1 MISNPF
7 TGQTLNALGTGT
19 QRLITGFKGVNKYL
33 EENTPK
39 DYGHGEGWNL
49 HKVRKMT
56 AKKIKSEK
64 KRLGTKSTARKYAK
78 GLTEPWTRKE

>member
-19 QRLITGFKGVNKYL
+19 KRLITGFRGVNEYL
-33 EENTPK
+33 AKNTPK
-39 DYGHGEGWNL
+39 DYGHGAGWNL
-49 HKVRKMT
+49 KTTRKMMS
-56 AKKIKSEK
+56 KKIRGER

-78 GLTEPWTRKE
+78 GLTEPWTKS